1 MQLMTLKRPRS
12 LALAL
17 VATLFLS
24 GCGTVLYPE
33 RKGQVSGRIDP
44 AVAALNGVGL
54 LFFFVPGVIA
64 FAVDFNNGTIYLPP
78 GQTAA
83 LDSAD
88 EGMTIS
94 FEGRPD
100 REELEQLLRLEAGVE
115 VELEQAMMLSSE
127 QYLAM
132 TQNGDIERVVL

>member
-1 MQLMTLKRPRS
+1 MRLMQRT
-12 LALAL
+12 LAL
-17 VATLFLS
+17 TLTVSLLS

-78 GQTAA
+78 GRTAA
-83 LDSAD
+83 LEIPP
-88 EGMTIS
+88 EGRQIS
-94 FEGRPD
+94 FIGRPD
-100 REELEQLLRLEAGVE
+100 RDELERILHRETGLQ
-115 VELEQAMMLSSE
+115 VELDDAMMLNPE

-132 TQNGDIERVVL
+132 TQSSDTRKRIL